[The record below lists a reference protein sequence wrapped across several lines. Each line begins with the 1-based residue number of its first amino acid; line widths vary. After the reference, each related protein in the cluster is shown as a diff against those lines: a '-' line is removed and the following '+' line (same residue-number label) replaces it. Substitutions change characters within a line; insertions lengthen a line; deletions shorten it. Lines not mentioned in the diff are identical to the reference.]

1 MRKYWVIGTLAVLGI
16 LFELGGVVSPAGE
29 PSYAGKTVS
38 QWLDAGYEDSAL
50 ALQEIGPAAG
60 PYVLAKLARE
70 DERYGSGRWYRRIW
84 VKLPALLHAVILK
97 PAPANF
103 DELRACSTL
112 LEIGPGITPC
122 LARHLQDNN
131 PAVRNVCARAIGL
144 LRQRGCDTRAASAAL
159 LVAVHDQNPEVKA
172 SAEWALSGVNQP
184 VANKRIPVRGAN
196 E

>member
-16 LFELGGVVSPAGE
+16 LFVLGVVSPASE

-38 QWLDAGYEDSAL
+38 QWLEAGYEDSAL

-70 DERYGSGRWYRRIW
+70 DEHYGNGRWYRRIW
-84 VKLPALLHAVILK
+84 VKLPAILHTVIPK

-103 DELRACSTL
+103 DELRACSAL

-122 LARHLQDNN
+122 LARHLQDSN
-131 PAVRNVCARAIGL
+131 PAVRNVCACAIGL
-144 LRQRGCDTRAASAAL
+144 LRQRGCDTRPARAAL
-159 LVAVHDQNPEVKA
+159 LVAVHDPNPEVKA

-184 VANKRIPVRGAN
+184 VANKQLPVKGAN